1 MISIAAV
8 TLVSIALVYPQ
19 STSDGVIGVALL
31 NLIFFSATAS
41 LFLSVRVRV
50 ETSLGGLSPIKEFC
64 ADTPR
69 EHDRAVMPD
78 VEEDWPTT
86 GKIDFNCV
94 TPSYRA
100 PSGEV
105 RRALNNATVSIQHGQ
120 KVSLIGRTGSGKSS
134 MMLTLLHLIEFSGS
148 ISVDNREIKTVPRH
162 ILRSRITTLTQ
173 EGVELTG
180 TVRFNMFPFDALIM
194 PADDHI
200 IAALEGVG
208 LWTHIERHG
217 GLYADIA
224 DARLSYGQKQLL
236 FIARAHRHREIMDTK
251 IVLVDEATSSL
262 DAEMDQQIQEL
273 MDESVADSTVV
284 HISHRW
290 EYYENIDLSIGLST
304 GEVVEVMRRS
314 SRSGHSVPAH

>member
-1 MISIAAV
+1 MMTTKNVDNDTKRKESDFR
-8 TLVSIALVYPQ
+8 LYRSFFN
-19 STSDGVIGVALL
+19 STSMFMLVLC
-31 NLIFFSATAS
+31 ATAS
-41 LFLSVRVRV
+41 LFLSDRVRV

-120 KVSLIGRTGSGKSS
+120 KASLIGRTGSGKPS

-148 ISVDNREIKTVPRH
+148 ISVNNREIKTVPRH

-217 GLYADIA
+217 GLDADIP

-236 FIARAHRHREIMDTK
+236 FIARALLHREIMDTK

-273 MDESVADSTVV
+273 MDESFADSTVV